1 MKKSILIPV
10 IAFAVLVVFMAGCES
25 QEKAKEEKNKA
36 IISHFYEEME
46 DKGNLDVV
54 EDIIATNC
62 VFHFPGGVNVRGP
75 EGYKEY
81 IAPIY
86 TALPDLKHVI
96 EDMIAEGDKVV
107 ARFTV
112 RGTYRGEFMGI
123 APTGKQV
130 VCTSMAVYSIVK
142 GKFMEVWC
150 DYDALGLMQQFGV
163 IPPMGQGEE

>member
-1 MKKSILIPV
+1 MSV
-10 IAFAVLVVFMAGCES
+10 
-25 QEKAKEEKNKA
+25 EENKA

-54 EDIIATNC
+54 EEILATNC
-62 VFHFPGGVNVRGP
+62 VLHFPSGVDVRGP

-81 IAPIY
+81 LAPFL

-112 RGTYRGEFMGI
+112 RGTYKGEFMGI

-130 VCTSMAVYSIVK
+130 VFTSITIYCIVK
-142 GKFMEVWC
+142 GKFVEVWV
-150 DYDALGLMQQFGV
+150 DYDALGLMQQIGAV
-163 IPPMGQGEE
+163 PPIGQGEE